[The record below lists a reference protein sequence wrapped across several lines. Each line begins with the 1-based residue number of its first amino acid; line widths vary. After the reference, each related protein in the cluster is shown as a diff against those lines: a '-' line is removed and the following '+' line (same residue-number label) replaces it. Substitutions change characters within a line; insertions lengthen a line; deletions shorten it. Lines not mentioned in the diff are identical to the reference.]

1 MFLEMFLELLADLSV
16 LFVEDVA
23 ADRPTPLSWLM
34 YALAWVIYLLH
45 LCLLAVLALATVLLI
60 RTELIEAEQVALIGA
75 GLILLFATVFWL
87 LRCLRLTR
95 LIWRASVLRLRRK
108 R

>member
-23 ADRPTPLSWLM
+23 ADRPIQLSWLR
-34 YALAWVIYLLH
+34 YGLAWVIYLAH
-45 LCLLAVLALATVLLI
+45 LGLLLMLAAGTVILSKAMLGEQEKWQLLLALLLALI
-60 RTELIEAEQVALIGA
+60 
-75 GLILLFATVFWL
+75 TVFWL
-87 LRCLRLTR
+87 WRCMRLTK
-95 LIWRASVLRLRRK
+95 LMWRASVLRLRRK